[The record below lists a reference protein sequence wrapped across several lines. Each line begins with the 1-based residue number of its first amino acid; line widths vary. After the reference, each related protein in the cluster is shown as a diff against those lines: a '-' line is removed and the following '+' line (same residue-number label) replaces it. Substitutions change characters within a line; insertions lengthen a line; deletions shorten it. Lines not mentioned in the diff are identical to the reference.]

1 MSQMPQKSAYR
12 ITNWSQYNAALV
24 KRGSLTVWVDQ
35 EALGAWHYQ
44 GPPRWGAPFI
54 YSDTAIQG
62 LLTLRAVF
70 HLPLHAT
77 QGLAHSIF
85 QFMGLPLD
93 VPHSSTL
100 SRRAATTRIDLP
112 KQGDG
117 PLQLVIDSTGLK
129 LYGEGEWK
137 VRQHGYSKR
146 RTWRK
151 LHLAVDPE
159 SHQIQAAMVT
169 EAGVT
174 DAEVFSDLL
183 DQVERPITEAAAD
196 GAYDQAE
203 VYDALAARGAKA
215 LIPPRTDAKIKVHGN
230 TKGAP
235 HPRDQNLRAIRR
247 KGRRGWKRAVGY
259 HMRSLAETAIRRI
272 KGIFGDRLWGRE
284 WRRQASELGIRCR
297 ALNIM
302 THLGMPVSVK
312 LV

>member
-1 MSQMPQKSAYR
+1 MSQTPQESAYR
-12 ITNWSQYNAALV
+12 VKNWSPYNAALV
-24 KRGSLTVWVDQ
+24 KRGALTVWVDQ
-35 EALGAWHYQ
+35 EALGAWHSQ
-44 GPPRWGAPFI
+44 GPPRWGAQFI
-54 YSDTAIQG
+54 SSDTAIQG
-62 LLTLRAVF
+62 LLTLRVVF
-70 HLPLHAT
+70 HLPRHAT

-85 QFMGLPLD
+85 PFMGLPWD
-93 VPHSSTL
+93 VPPSSTL

-112 KQGDG
+112 QQGDG
-117 PLQLVIDSTGLK
+117 PLQLVIDSTGRK
-129 LYGEGEWK
+129 RSGEGEWK
-137 VRQHGYSKR
+137 VRQHGSSKR
-146 RTWRK
+146 RTGRK

-174 DAEVFSDLL
+174 AAAGFGDRW

-196 GAYDQAE
+196 GADDQAE
-203 VYDALAARGAKA
+203 VDDALAARGAKA
-215 LIPPRTDAKIKVHGN
+215 LIPPRKDAKIKVHGN

-247 KGRRGWKRAVGY
+247 KGRRGWKRAVGDP
-259 HMRSLAETAIRRI
+259 MRSLAETALRRI

-297 ALNIM
+297 ALNLM
-302 THLGMPVSVK
+302 TPLGMPVSVK